1 MTVKVLAQSML
12 SKEWLERSGGLPISD
27 IEITKTLNGPSVITG
42 VITPERPE
50 IADIGL
56 EPWATWIHI
65 EDSGQIRAS
74 GILQPLILEDETIR
88 LEARGASSYADGMP
102 FTEHYEAINVDPWA
116 VVNVIWDHLQ
126 SQPEGDIGVIVD
138 PGSLPE
144 NKRLGIELDN
154 DLNVI
159 PYSLPWWDRVD
170 CGRELSELASQVPFD
185 WIERDYY
192 NADKS
197 DVEHHIVLGYP
208 RHGTRKFNL
217 YFSDTDNIET
227 VVPLAEPTDWFASEI
242 LVTGA
247 GEGRDMIRGYAGQR
261 FGNRVRRVAVVEDK
275 EIDTTARANARAY
288 EELLRRQ
295 SGLIEVSE
303 IEINAKSD
311 SAQIGS
317 FQEGD
322 DIAVRASF
330 PYFGYKTIWSRIES
344 YSYKPATER
353 ARLQLAPANS
363 YRYG

>member
-12 SKEWLERSGGLPISD
+12 TKQWLERSGGLPISD
-27 IEITKTLNGPSVITG
+27 IEITKTLNGPSVIRG

-50 IADIGL
+50 IEDIGL

-74 GILQPLILEDETIR
+74 GILQPLVLEGNVIKI
-88 LEARGASSYADGMP
+88 EATGASSYANGMP
-102 FTEHYEAINVDPWA
+102 FTDHYEASNVDPWT

-126 SQPEGDIGVIVD
+126 SKPEGNIGVTVD
-138 PGSLPE
+138 PDSTP
-144 NKRLGIELDN
+144 KRLGTELDN
-154 DLNVI
+154 DFNVI

-170 CGRELSELASQVPFD
+170 CGRELSELAAEAPFD

-208 RHGTRKFNL
+208 RHGTRKFKL

-227 VVPLAEPTDWFASEI
+227 VVPLAEPQDWYASEV
-242 LVTGA
+242 LVTGS

-261 FGNRVRRVAVVEDK
+261 FGNRVRRAVVVEDK

-295 SGLIEVSE
+295 FGLVEVAE

-311 SAQIGS
+311 SARIGS

-330 PYFGYKTIWSRIES
+330 AYFGYRTIWSRIVS

-353 ARLQLAPANS
+353 ARLQLAPVNS
-363 YRYG
+363 FRFG